1 MKLTDMYMAGFG
13 ESEIVTKKCVTVVAM
28 VTVTFQNGCSFAFK
42 IQWSAVFS
50 GINGLQFPDPWE
62 L

>member
-1 MKLTDMYMAGFG
+1 MAGFG

-28 VTVTFQNGCSFAFK
+28 ATVTFRNGCSFVFK

>member
-1 MKLTDMYMAGFG
+1 MAGFG

-28 VTVTFQNGCSFAFK
+28 ATVTFQNGCSFAFK